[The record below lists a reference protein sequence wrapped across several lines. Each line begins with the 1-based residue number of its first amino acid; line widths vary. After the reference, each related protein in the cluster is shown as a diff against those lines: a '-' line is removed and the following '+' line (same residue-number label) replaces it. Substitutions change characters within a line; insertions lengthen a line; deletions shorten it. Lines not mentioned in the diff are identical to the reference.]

1 MAIEH
6 QVLSHEYVLSYQT
19 KVDDK
24 IIPDMLRSIKENIS
38 VIDLELRGNIIITR
52 QDGITEFLIPVDRK
66 FEGNQHYVFKP
77 GFKLVNAV
85 RQRYYGSFDSIDIG
99 LKELS
104 SYISEHCLIPITNP
118 YIMEMDSD
126 NSVYDI
132 FIGISE
138 NVL

>member
-1 MAIEH
+1 MAVEH
-6 QVLSHEYVLSYQT
+6 QMLSYDYVLSYQT

-24 IIPDMLRSIKENIS
+24 MVPNMLSSIKANIS
-38 VIDLELRGNIIITR
+38 VIDLKICGNIIITKH
-52 QDGITEFLIPVDRK
+52 DETTEFLIPVDRK

-85 RQRYYGSFDSIDIG
+85 RQRYYGNFDEIDTG
-99 LKELS
+99 LKELN
-104 SYISEHCLIPITNP
+104 SYISEQSLTPITSP
-118 YIMEMDSD
+118 YIMEIDSD
-126 NSVYDI
+126 NGVYDI

>member
-1 MAIEH
+1 MAVEH
-6 QVLSHEYVLSYQT
+6 QMLNYEYILSYQT
-19 KVDDK
+19 KIDDK

-85 RQRYYGSFDSIDIG
+85 RQRYYGSFDNIDTG
-99 LKELS
+99 LKELN
-104 SYISEHCLIPITNP
+104 SYISEHSLTPITLP
-118 YIMEMDSD
+118 YIMEIDS
-126 NSVYDI
+126 NNGVYDI
-132 FIGISE
+132 FIGMSE

>member
-1 MAIEH
+1 MVIEH
-6 QVLSHEYVLSYQT
+6 QMLSHEYVLSYQT

-24 IIPDMLRSIKENIS
+24 MVPKMLSSIKENIS
-38 VIDLELRGNIIITR
+38 VIGLEICGNIIMTR
-52 QDGITEFLIPVDRK
+52 HNETIEFLIPVNRR

-77 GFKLVNAV
+77 GFKLVNAA
-85 RQRYYGSFDSIDIG
+85 RQRYYGSFDNIETG
-99 LKELS
+99 LKKLK
-104 SYISEHCLIPITNP
+104 SYISKNSLTPITNP
-118 YIMEMDSD
+118 YIMEVDSD

>member
-1 MAIEH
+1 MAVEH
-6 QVLSHEYVLSYQT
+6 QMLSHEYVLSYQT
-19 KVDDK
+19 TVDDK
-24 IIPDMLRSIKENIS
+24 MIPNMLSSIKENIS
-38 VIDLELRGNIIITR
+38 VIDLKICGNIIITKH
-52 QDGITEFLIPVDRK
+52 DETTEFLVPVDRK

-85 RQRYYGSFDSIDIG
+85 RQRYYGNLDEIDTG
-99 LKELS
+99 LKELN
-104 SYISEHCLIPITNP
+104 SYIFENSLVPITDP
-118 YIMEMDSD
+118 YIMDVDSD

>member
-6 QVLSHEYVLSYQT
+6 QMLCYEYVLSYET

-24 IIPDMLRSIKENIS
+24 IIPNMLNSIKENITI
-38 VIDLELRGNIIITR
+38 IDLEISGNIIITR
-52 QDGITEFLIPVDRK
+52 HDKTTEFLIPVNRK

-85 RQRYYGSFDSIDIG
+85 RQRYYGKFDNIDTG
-99 LKELS
+99 LKELN
-104 SYISEHCLIPITNP
+104 SYISEHLLTPITNS
-118 YIMEMDSD
+118 YIMEVDS
-126 NSVYDI
+126 NNGIYDI
-132 FIGISE
+132 FVGISE